1 MLSPREHLLRARQPA
16 SLRVP
21 SNPAPQSPASKYRLV
36 VAIKY
41 EARIAFIRFVG
52 THAAYDRI
60 DVEKV

>member
-1 MLSPREHLLRARQPA
+1 VS
-16 SLRVP
+16 